1 LQFTIGNLQFGIVRM
16 NEDELIERTK
26 QFALRIMR
34 VVRALPK
41 TLDAR
46 AIGDQMARSAPSVHA
61 NYRAACKSRLR
72 AEFISRLGTV
82 EEEADETAGWL
93 DLLITG
99 QILSEKKLRPLLME
113 ARELTAIFASSRKT
127 AAQNEKLQIANRKL
141 QIRRRSDRRSRPRQK

>member
-1 LQFTIGNLQFGIVRM
+1 M

-41 TLDAR
+41 TTEAR
-46 AIGDQMARSAPSVHA
+46 AIGDQMARSGPSVHA
-61 NYRAACKSRLR
+61 NYRAACKARSR

-93 DLLITG
+93 DLLIAG
-99 QILSEKKLRPLLME
+99 EIPPEKKLRPLLVE
-113 ARELTAIFASSRKT
+113 ARELTPIFASSRKT

-141 QIRRRSDRRSRPRQK
+141 QMRRRPDPRSRSRQE